1 MRERR
6 SPLSSAARSET
17 IESIVTESVAAS
29 AASTGLRNMN
39 HFLYQEPFYN
49 GSGHF
54 HRIFGTGQ
62 LPGHRSEIAA
72 HLVSGVIVGEQTHS
86 LAGQLPTSKVALYE
100 FRHDSSA
107 CNQIDHGIKRDTHQ
121 KLAHQPTKL

>member
-6 SPLSSAARSET
+6 SPRSSAAPSDT
-17 IESIVTESVAAS
+17 MESDKAESVAES
-29 AASTGLRNMN
+29 AASTGLRNMD

-72 HLVSGVIVGEQTHS
+72 HLVSGVIAGEQTHS
-86 LAGQLPTSKVALYE
+86 LAGQPLTRKVALYE
-100 FRHDSSA
+100 FRHDSPA
-107 CNQIDHGIKRDTHQ
+107 CNQIHHGIKRN
-121 KLAHQPTKL
+121 AHQE